1 MAKRYEITSCL
12 YQYDPLPPDEAP
24 APSEP
29 FDLRAHTE
37 TWEDML
43 RLQESGLYP
52 AAFSAIRSPVL
63 MLHGA
68 YDPHPGRMIQAGLAP
83 YLPQIEYR
91 EWERCGHDP
100 WCERYARDEF
110 FAVLSIWLAGEGEG

>member
-1 MAKRYEITSCL
+1 
-12 YQYDPLPPDEAP
+12 
-24 APSEP
+24 
-29 FDLRAHTE
+29 
-37 TWEDML
+37 
-43 RLQESGLYP
+43 
-52 AAFSAIRSPVL
+52 